1 MTSAASRPA
10 SSWPASTA
18 SLAGPSS
25 PAEVTS
31 WPAKTPACWP
41 PMCARPSATA
51 SARHDDSWAAFEQL
65 AGDDGPLDLA
75 GAFPDAF
82 HPQFAVEALGH
93 VLAHV
98 AAAAEH
104 LHGPVGD
111 PVGHFRGVQLGH
123 GTLRVRDLD
132 VGAGVDATGGLIGQ
146 RAGREQLG
154 QAVGKHAS
162 DQAVLADRAA
172 PGLPL

>member
-41 PMCARPSATA
+41 PMCARPSATG

-65 AGDDGPLDLA
+65 AGDDGPLHLA
-75 GAFPDAF
+75 GAFPAAF
-82 HPQFAVEALGH
+82 RQQFAVEPLGH
-93 VLAHV
+93 VLAPV
-98 AAAAEH
+98 PAAPED
-104 LHGPVGD
+104 LPGPDCD
-111 PVGHFRGVQLGH
+111 PVGHFRG
-123 GTLRVRDLD
+123 
-132 VGAGVDATGGLIGQ
+132 
-146 RAGREQLG
+146 EQL
-154 QAVGKHAS
+154 
-162 DQAVLADRAA
+162 
-172 PGLPL
+172 

>member
-1 MTSAASRPA
+1 MSPPGGFFPGRGITPAAPRPA

-41 PMCARPSATA
+41 PMCVRPSATA

-65 AGDDGPLDLA
+65 AGDDGALDLA

-82 HPQFAVEALGH
+82 DAEFAVEALGY

-104 LHGPVGD
+104 LDGPVGD

-123 GTLRVRDLD
+123 RTLRVGDLD
-132 VGAGVDATGGLIGQ
+132 VSAGVDA
-146 RAGREQLG
+146 AGRF
-154 QAVGKHAS
+154 VNH
-162 DQAVLADRAA
+162 
-172 PGLPL
+172 